1 MSATWNY
8 MVDFLSGEH
17 IADAKV
23 EEGLTDAFCLYVEMF
38 MIDPDATI
46 TYRENNEA
54 EEPGSEGLAYAQ
66 V

>member
-1 MSATWNY
+1 MSVNWNY
-8 MVDFLSGEH
+8 MVDVLNGEH

-46 TYRENNEA
+46 THREKNEA
-54 EEPGSEGLAYAQ
+54 KKPGSEGPAYA
-66 V
+66 